1 MARICVIGGGGFIGR
16 HIVRL
21 LAGRGDF
28 VVVPTR
34 RRERAKHLIMLP
46 TVDVVEVDVHD
57 AATLK
62 RLFANCDAVINLAGI
77 LHSRA
82 GEPYGADFAA
92 VHVELPLKIAAACLA
107 SGVPRLMHM
116 SALRAETGCSAY
128 LRSKARGEQA
138 VLAAA
143 GELQVTV
150 FRPSVV
156 FGPEDNFLNL
166 FALLQRLLPVIF
178 LGSPEA
184 RFQPVYVEDVAQV
197 FARSLNERS
206 SYGQV
211 YELAGPRIYTLREL
225 VRYVGKLTG
234 HARAIIGLGPRLS
247 YLQAWAMEFSPG
259 PLMTRDNHESM
270 QVDNVSGMKLPF
282 GIAATP
288 LESVAPDYLSGS
300 HPRSRYGLFR
310 YRAGR

>member
-46 TVDVVEVDVHD
+46 TVDVVEANVHD
-57 AATLK
+57 PATLK

-197 FARSLNERS
+197 FVRSLNERS
-206 SYGQV
+206 SYGEV
-211 YELAGPRIYTLREL
+211 LELAGPRVYTLREL

-247 YLQAWAMEFSPG
+247 RLQAWAMEFSPG
-259 PLMTRDNHESM
+259 PLMTRDNHDSM
-270 QVDNVSGMKLPF
+270 QVDNVSGMKPPF
-282 GIAATP
+282 GVVATP
-288 LESVAPDYLSGS
+288 LESIAPDYLSGT